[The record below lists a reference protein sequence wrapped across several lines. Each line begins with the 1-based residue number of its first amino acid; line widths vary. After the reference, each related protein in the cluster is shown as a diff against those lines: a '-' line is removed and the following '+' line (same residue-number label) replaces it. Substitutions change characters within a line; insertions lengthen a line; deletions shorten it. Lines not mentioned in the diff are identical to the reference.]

1 MVKNMPANARDI
13 RDVGWIPALGRSL
26 EKEMATHRSILAWK
40 IPLQRSLVGYS
51 PGDGEELDTAEH
63 TAQ

>member
-1 MVKNMPANARDI
+1 MVKNMPANARDT
-13 RDVGWIPALGRSL
+13 RDGGWIPALGRSL
-26 EKEMATHRSILAWK
+26 EKDMATHPSILAWK
-40 IPLQRSLVGYS
+40 IPRQRSLVGYS

>member
-1 MVKNMPANARDI
+1 MVKNPTANAGDLGS
-13 RDVGWIPALGRSL
+13 VSESGRSL